1 MNIKVLFSSFVC
13 IILFNL
19 CTIEQKSSIVGQQ
32 NNVVCKILSDSCNKK
47 DSLIFLK
54 GDITQD
60 FLGEKNKLSISDS
73 CLSFLPKYFNH
84 NLMFYSGVFQGEG
97 LITILYKIEGDT
109 AKDILYHPGKLVEYD
124 ISDNN
129 LLYMIYSEDCCAG
142 INVREHE
149 FLLNSDLK
157 PQRLHSIYSIKG
169 THKPINIEKKEE
181 FIVQQETIQ
190 LRLAPTTQLE
200 FNFDTQ
206 TEDNIIALF
215 AKGSKGYILADSV
228 NYIDNQHWYYV
239 ELVDLPVFKTH
250 FWDYE
255 NNDSTN
261 ISFIGWIDMY

>member
-97 LITILYKIEGDT
+97 LITILY
-109 AKDILYHPGKLVEYD
+109 
-124 ISDNN
+124 
-129 LLYMIYSEDCCAG
+129 MIAS
-142 INVREHE
+142 
-149 FLLNSDLK
+149 L
-157 PQRLHSIYSIKG
+157 
-169 THKPINIEKKEE
+169 
-181 FIVQQETIQ
+181 
-190 LRLAPTTQLE
+190 
-200 FNFDTQ
+200 
-206 TEDNIIALF
+206 
-215 AKGSKGYILADSV
+215 
-228 NYIDNQHWYYV
+228 
-239 ELVDLPVFKTH
+239 
-250 FWDYE
+250 
-255 NNDSTN
+255 
-261 ISFIGWIDMY
+261 